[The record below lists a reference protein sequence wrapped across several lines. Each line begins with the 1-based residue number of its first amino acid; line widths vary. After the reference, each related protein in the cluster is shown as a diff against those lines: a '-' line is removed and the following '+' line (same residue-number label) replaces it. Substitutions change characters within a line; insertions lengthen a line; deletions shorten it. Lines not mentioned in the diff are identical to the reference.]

1 MWKRASESES
11 AVARRRDFL
20 VVGPMSVTDMPHDS
34 DADGL
39 VSVVVP
45 THYRNDRLRGALES
59 VAEQEYDPIETV
71 VVDGADDE
79 RARSVADEFDATYLA
94 QERDEGPQAARS
106 EGAERADGE
115 YVQFLDDDDRLR
127 PAKIREQVDLLDS
140 TAGVGV
146 AYCGMDDEERGEIL
160 PNPLVRGDV
169 LGRALEMRTFPCINS
184 TMLIAREVLGRV
196 LPLRH
201 RHGADD
207 TGLKIDLALQTR
219 FDFVADPLVVRGR
232 TGDSLSDSWRY
243 LDGRMEVIATY
254 DRLYRQFPDR
264 FRQRALRETHYQVG
278 RKMLADDGWSPRAT
292 AAFARAAWETPD
304 DYAYHAGAT
313 LGSLAGR
320 PGLAAVDRLFD
331 RTGH

>member
-1 MWKRASESES
+1 M
-11 AVARRRDFL
+11 
-20 VVGPMSVTDMPHDS
+20 TDTADS
-34 DADGL
+34 PRSDTDGL

-59 VAEQEYDPIETV
+59 VAAQEYEPIETI
-71 VVDGADDE
+71 VVDGAEDE
-79 RARSVADEFDATYLA
+79 RARPVAEEFDATYVA

-115 YVQFLDDDDRLR
+115 YVQFLDDDDRLA
-127 PAKIREQVDLLDS
+127 PSKIRKQVPRL
-140 TAGVGV
+140 GPEVGV
-146 AYCGMDDEERGEIL
+146 VYCGMDDEERGRIR
-160 PNPLVRGDV
+160 PNPVVRGDV

-184 TMLIAREVLGRV
+184 TMLIDRETIERV

-207 TGLKIDLALQTR
+207 TGLKIDLALQTT
-219 FDFVADPLVVRGR
+219 FDFVAEPLVFRGR
-232 TGDSLSDSWRY
+232 TGDSLSESWRY
-243 LDGRMEVIATY
+243 LDGRLSVIATY

-264 FRQRALRETHYQVG
+264 IRERALRETHYQAG
-278 RKMLADDGWSPRAT
+278 RKLLAEEGWSPRAT

-304 DYAYHAGAT
+304 DYAYHVGAT
-313 LGSLAGR
+313 LGSLAGS

-331 RTGH
+331 RSGY